1 MNHDH
6 EQNWWYEHL
15 PEEPGEKAEPVDPET
30 TVKPVPGEKAR
41 DG

>member
-15 PEEPGEKAEPVDPET
+15 PEEPEEKPAQPGPESGPDPGPE
-30 TVKPVPGEKAR
+30 VKKSG
-41 DG
+41 